1 MNTIKNGLLVLFSAV
16 LLVGCSKGKYRKTAG
31 GMPYQLFRGK
41 DTQQVR
47 NGDFIKISYTYKVN
61 DSIFFTTDGIP
72 ATYRQVNSSQ
82 ISPYDI
88 SELWTSLK
96 LGDSVITTQLL
107 DTFIKR
113 DPQSIPPK
121 FKKGDKI
128 ITYAKVLAIFKTDTA
143 AQADYEKTNKD
154 WLSGEMKTIEKFL
167 ADKKLTATKTPSGA
181 FVQMLNPGSGN
192 DIDSGKYVSVRYTG
206 TSWSGKVFDS
216 NTDTVSGVKPAMPFT
231 VGTGSMIK
239 GFDEAV
245 MLMKLG
251 SKAKV
256 YIPSILAYAGQP
268 NSPLIKPYEILVFDI
283 EIVDVKDK
291 APTRNDMM
299 NQLPPGQKVDA
310 PQPNK

>member
-1 MNTIKNGLLVLFSAV
+1 MTVFS
-16 LLVGCSKGKYRKTAG
+16 LPLT
-31 GMPYQLFRGK
+31 
-41 DTQQVR
+41 
-47 NGDFIKISYTYKVN
+47 
-61 DSIFFTTDGIP
+61 GIP

-256 YIPSILAYAGQP
+256 LYPFNSRLCWTAKFSAY
-268 NSPLIKPYEILVFDI
+268 
-283 EIVDVKDK
+283 
-291 APTRNDMM
+291 
-299 NQLPPGQKVDA
+299 
-310 PQPNK
+310 

>member
-1 MNTIKNGLLVLFSAV
+1 MNTIKKLLLVLFAGI

-61 DSIFFTTDGIP
+61 DSVYFTTEGTP
-72 ATYRQVNSSQ
+72 ATYRQVSTAQ
-82 ISPYDI
+82 VSPYDI

-96 LGDSVITTQLL
+96 LGDSVVTTQLL
-107 DTFIKR
+107 DTFMKR
-113 DPQSIPPK
+113 DPQNIPPK

-128 ITYAKVLAIFKTDTA
+128 ITYAKVLAIFKSDTA

-154 WLSGEMKTIEKFL
+154 WLAGEIKTIEKFL
-167 ADKKLTATKTPSGA
+167 AEKKFTAEKTPSGA
-181 FVQMLNPGSGN
+181 FVQMLTPGTGN
-192 DIDSGKYVSVRYTG
+192 AIDSGKYVSVRYTG
-206 TSWSGKVFDS
+206 VSWSGKKFDS
-216 NTDTVSGVKPAMPFT
+216 NTDTSFGIKPPMPFT
-231 VGTGSMIK
+231 VGSGNMIK

-245 MLMKLG
+245 KFMKLG

-256 YIPSILAYAGQP
+256 YIPSVLAYAGQP

-291 APTRNDMM
+291 EPTRPELM
-299 NQLPPGQKVDA
+299 QQQGVQKIDA
-310 PQPNK
+310 PQSNK